1 VNVSPAPHRVPAA
14 LALAG
19 YLAALVLIAG
29 AASPA
34 LLRLL
39 QRAGFDGATLEA
51 VSLRLLEIVAIVL
64 TVPLLALLGGGSL
77 SAWGLAARQR
87 WWLRAGR
94 GALIGLASLGAVCV
108 MLFVLDVRVLR
119 VDLVADPS
127 VWLAALAGAAASAVV
142 VAVKEEVFFRGGL
155 FSALS
160 RTGGTAL
167 ALWAGAAVYA
177 AAHFLD
183 APDAPA
189 GEPARSGFQVL
200 GQALAAVARVE
211 NLDSFAA
218 LLCAGLVLGVMRLR
232 DGDIASCLGIHFG
245 WVLSIK
251 LCKKLTYISDAT
263 PLRALAGRHDD
274 LIGWLAAL
282 VLAVLAVILWRWP
295 RVPRTHA

>member
-1 VNVSPAPHRVPAA
+1 MPAA

-39 QRAGFDGATLEA
+39 QHAGFDGATLEE

-64 TVPLLALLGGGSL
+64 TVPLLAMLGGGSRC
-77 SAWGLAARQR
+77 AWGIAARPR

-108 MLFVLDVRVLR
+108 ILFVLEVRVLR
-119 VDLVADPS
+119 VDLVADPL
-127 VWLAALAGAAASAVV
+127 VWVAVIGGATASAAV
-142 VAVKEEVFFRGGL
+142 VALKEELFFRGGL

-160 RTGGTAL
+160 RSGGALL

-183 APDAPA
+183 APDAAA

-211 NLDSFAA
+211 NLDSFVA
-218 LLCAGLVLGVMRLR
+218 LLCAGVVLGVMRLR

-251 LCKKLTYISDAT
+251 LFKKLTYISDVT
-263 PLRALAGRHDD
+263 PMRVLAGRQDD

-282 VLAVLAVILWRWP
+282 VFAVLAVVLWCWP
-295 RVPRTHA
+295 RVSRTQA